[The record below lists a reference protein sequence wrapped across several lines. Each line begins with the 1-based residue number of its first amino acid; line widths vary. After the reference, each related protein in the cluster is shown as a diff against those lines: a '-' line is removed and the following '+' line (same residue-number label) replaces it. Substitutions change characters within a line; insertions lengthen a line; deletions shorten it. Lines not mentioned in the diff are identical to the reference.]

1 MRSKARLTI
10 TLAKDLLQQVD
21 DMVDGK
27 SIRNRSHAIE
37 MLVRDSLTPRVTT
50 AVILA
55 GGERQTQAIPALLRV
70 GDRPLIFI
78 TLDHLIRY
86 GIKTVYILANKG
98 GPDLES
104 LVGDGHL
111 IGAKI
116 HHIHEEKP
124 LGTAGA
130 VKAVESRLPS
140 EPFVVIHGD
149 ILTSIDLAKFIEFHK
164 RENTLATIAVK
175 PRDAERKYGKVLLQG
190 NRITD
195 FSQTNQSE
203 GISIVNTG
211 VYLLQPESLRLING
225 KKPVF
230 FETDFFPKLAALNQ
244 LSAFVFQGVW
254 FDVSD
259 PESYA
264 SAQERW
270 VGK

>member
-1 MRSKARLTI
+1 VRSKARLTI
-10 TLAKDLLQQVD
+10 TLAKDLLKQVD
-21 DMVDGK
+21 GMVDGK
-27 SIRNRSHAIE
+27 SIRSRSHAIE
-37 MLVRDSLTPRVTT
+37 MLVKDALIPKVTT

-55 GGERQTQAIPALLRV
+55 GGERQTQTIPALLPI
-70 GDRPLIFI
+70 GDRPLIF
-78 TLDHLIRY
+78 TMLEHLIRY
-86 GIKTVYILANKG
+86 GINTVYVLANKS

-111 IGAKI
+111 MGVKI
-116 HHIHEEKP
+116 HHVSEEKP

-130 VKAVESRLPS
+130 VRDLESRLPP
-140 EPFVVIHGD
+140 EPFIVIHGD
-149 ILTSIDLAKFIEFHK
+149 ILTSIDLAEFIEFHK
-164 RENTLATIAVK
+164 QEDTLATIAVK
-175 PRDAERKYGKVLLQG
+175 PRDAERKYGKVLMQG

-211 VYLLQPESLRLING
+211 VYLLQPQSLRLIDG
-225 KKPVF
+225 GKPVF

-264 SAQERW
+264 SAQARW
-270 VGK
+270 EDN